1 MGYLYLA
8 VFGLYG
14 VLFLL
19 SGKEKVSAYRD
30 RGGKKS
36 YPGEILFL
44 KAAVWCIRKKGKKSR
59 YRKQMRQSGIGSSLK
74 LLHPELEETYQVQAF
89 YVRQYSLVLLVIFV
103 GSLLSLGMMLAAKG
117 ESVLQEGGF
126 IERKTY
132 GQGNRDVIL
141 SAQVEGE
148 EAEEIFYTVEERKY
162 TEEEAAHI
170 FREAVSKLGAAVLGD
185 NDSLE
190 NVTENLNLM
199 TSMEGYPFQIVW
211 ESDDYALVQTDGS
224 VRNEA
229 LEESAV
235 VMLTARF
242 LYEEQEFR
250 EVFPVRILPAVLTA
264 REQLVKEIEQS
275 LEEQNLSSRT
285 DRALTL
291 PDKIGLKNVIWK
303 EVVQDSSGILFLLM
317 CVAAFLVYYAGERE
331 VEKRLAERN
340 RELLQDYPEI
350 IHKLA
355 LYMGAGMTIRNA
367 FGKMGNDYGKQKPP
381 GKKRYVYEEI
391 ILLCREL
398 QSGTAEPEA
407 YAHLGK
413 RCRLQPY
420 MKLGTL
426 LSQNIRKG
434 SGDLLIKLRQEVS
447 AAFEERKNRA
457 KKAGEEA
464 GTKLLL
470 PMMMMLCIVMVLIMI
485 PAYLTI

>member
-303 EVVQDSSGILFLLM
+303 TN
-317 CVAAFLVYYAGERE
+317 Y
-331 VEKRLAERN
+331 
-340 RELLQDYPEI
+340 
-350 IHKLA
+350 
-355 LYMGAGMTIRNA
+355 
-367 FGKMGNDYGKQKPP
+367 
-381 GKKRYVYEEI
+381 
-391 ILLCREL
+391 
-398 QSGTAEPEA
+398 
-407 YAHLGK
+407 
-413 RCRLQPY
+413 
-420 MKLGTL
+420 
-426 LSQNIRKG
+426 
-434 SGDLLIKLRQEVS
+434 
-447 AAFEERKNRA
+447 
-457 KKAGEEA
+457 
-464 GTKLLL
+464 
-470 PMMMMLCIVMVLIMI
+470 
-485 PAYLTI
+485 